1 MTIDDG
7 LMCENGDPADANG
20 NCDGDTSNSEI
31 GGGDLI
37 VSNETKRRALKVNLN
52 LTRDQINWIANDANI
67 YQVGLIYDYLQN
79 NQFDGVYF
87 PEAVSFASL
96 AVSTWTENT
105 NASVNFEEQIINELT
120 GKEKCA
126 YDKLTELKL
135 FKSTIGKFSKGNY
148 NLILK
153 SWTKDAC
160 NSSSDEG
167 CTDASDLKNGNI
179 TIYIQ
184 NPQRGTLDVAAL
196 ILHEG
201 IHAEIYKYV
210 DEHKKG
216 IDPNKRENLLYYYF
230 EYKVDNG
237 GNRYSTSNAQH
248 QHMADTFITPIAK
261 TLRQL
266 DNYQYPLKDYLSLAW
281 DGLRSYGVKD
291 SSGTEGYWDNG
302 KWTTLD
308 NDKSYKGMKKILE
321 NTKFNSDCK

>member
-120 GKEKCA
+120 GKAECA
-126 YDKLTELKL
+126 YDKL
-135 FKSTIGKFSKGNY
+135 I
-148 NLILK
+148 
-153 SWTKDAC
+153 
-160 NSSSDEG
+160 SSSISNYHSMITDLFIEFGNNNIEG
-167 CTDASDLKNGNI
+167 RDLTFKMSTSLPNTVGGRTLVDSNGDYHILINS
-179 TIYIQ
+179 
-184 NPQRGTLDVAAL
+184 NLMNTLSSIEVAA
-196 ILHEG
+196 IIIHEIAHAFLGKHYSDSNATFKELYKRYINDTG
-201 IHAEIYKYV
+201 IKNYSHDIMRDQFINRMATVLRNYDTTIFSAFE
-210 DEHKKG
+210 
-216 IDPNKRENLLYYYF
+216 
-230 EYKVDNG
+230 EYKILASQGVFKL
-237 GNRYSTSNAQH
+237 STSQSQALTNAKIT
-248 QHMADTFITPIAK
+248 ARNNDTNC
-261 TLRQL
+261 
-266 DNYQYPLKDYLSLAW
+266 D
-281 DGLRSYGVKD
+281 
-291 SSGTEGYWDNG
+291 
-302 KWTTLD
+302 
-308 NDKSYKGMKKILE
+308 
-321 NTKFNSDCK
+321 